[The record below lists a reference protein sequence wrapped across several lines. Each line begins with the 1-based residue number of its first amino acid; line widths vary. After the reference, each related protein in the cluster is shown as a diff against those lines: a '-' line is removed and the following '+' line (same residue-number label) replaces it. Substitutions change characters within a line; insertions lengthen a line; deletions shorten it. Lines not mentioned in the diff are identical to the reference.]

1 MVHDLDDSGKIGK
14 KTIKEMY
21 IFIQEEPLNLK
32 DVEETPKY
40 A

>member
-14 KTIKEMY
+14 RTTKEMY
-21 IFIQEEPLNLK
+21 LFIQEESLNLK
-32 DVEETPKY
+32 DIEETPKY